1 MKVLVV
7 YSHPLET
14 SLAAAARDRVM
25 KGLADGGHEARLVD
39 LYADGFDPLLS
50 REEHANHLAPPS
62 TKPDD
67 VQRYAQM
74 LTWCEAIVFV
84 YPTWWS
90 GQPAMLKGWFD
101 RVVIHGVAWDLPPNA
116 NRITPLLRNVRRI
129 VAVTSHGS
137 KKYVNALEGE
147 GGKRLLTRTLR
158 LLCHPLTRTTWI
170 SIYDIDNATE
180 KGCARHLDRVER
192 RMRTL
197 SNWR

>member
-67 VQRYAQM
+67 VQRYAQL

-180 KGCARHLDRVER
+180 AGCARHLDRVER